1 MRQIGWRGQW
11 RTQEDS
17 LLTTTLSIRISFFNF
32 NTPLT
37 PMDRSSRQTISMET
51 QALKDTL
58 NQMDLIHIY
67 STFHPKTVDFTFF
80 SNSHRTFSRIDHIL
94 GHKLSRGKFFKK
106 LML

>member
-17 LLTTTLSIRISFFNF
+17 LLTTTLSISISFFNF

-37 PMDRSSRQTISMET
+37 PMDRSSRQKISKET
-51 QALKDTL
+51 QALKDTM

-67 STFHPKTVDFTFF
+67 RTFHPKTVDFTFF
-80 SNSHRTFSRIDHIL
+80 SNSHRIFSRIDHIL
-94 GHKLSRGKFFKK
+94 GHKLSHGKFFKK
-106 LML
+106 LIL